1 MSISLGFVPGH
12 RPSFSQDWALEM
24 RRTCVDALTPLDLEL
39 VVPEGVISN
48 IEEAESAWPWFAERG
63 VEALLLGTMTFGDEE
78 ALAEIAQRLYE
89 IKPIPIALFGTL
101 EPVDGKGIRAGSDS
115 FCGTLSVAMNLQTAG
130 IPFRFLGI
138 LDPKS
143 AEFATAVAEFV
154 TMDAARVRR
163 NWEEAFARPY
173 PGGGSADSA
182 ITAAAVE
189 AFRHARFGQFG
200 PRASGFVTCAF
211 DERQMLRQFGQRVVP
226 IDLAEVFG
234 RATGLDGDDAALA
247 AARAKIC
254 ERADLEVDAKAFEK
268 MARLYVSLQQLI
280 TENRLVAAGHNCW
293 LSIQTQYGISGCAV
307 FSLLEDEGIPITC
320 ETDVYGAASMLLAK
334 VVAAAHGD
342 ETPPIF
348 MDWTIR
354 HPEDRNLFQAWH
366 CGKAPW
372 SVFRDRPVI
381 RTHEIIGRN
390 LSDDIC
396 QGTVEGEFCPGEVTL
411 SRLVEYNGRFRCLV
425 TRGVIEIGEWPE
437 MRGSWGWVRI
447 DDLERLYRVLCEKGF
462 SHHVVLQYGDYRA
475 SLASTAEELGI
486 EVVWI

>member
-1 MSISLGFVPGH
+1 MSTTLGFVPGH
-12 RPSFSQDWALEM
+12 RPAFSQQWALAM
-24 RRTCVDALTPLDLEL
+24 RQTCVDALSALELDLR
-39 VVPEGVISN
+39 VPEGVISN
-48 IEEAESAWPWFAERG
+48 IEDAESAWPWFAEQ
-63 VEALLLGTMTFGDEE
+63 EIDALLLGTMTFGDEE

-89 IKPIPIALFGTL
+89 IKPLPIALFGTL
-101 EPVDGKGIRAGSDS
+101 EPVDAQGIRAGSDS

-143 AEFATAVAEFV
+143 AQFAEAVAEFAR
-154 TMDAARVRR
+154 MDARQVRDA
-163 NWEEAFARPY
+163 WASAFAQAY
-173 PGGGSADSA
+173 PGEGSWDASQ
-182 ITAAAVE
+182 AVA

-211 DERQMLRQFGQRVVP
+211 DERQLLRQFGQRVVP
-226 IDLAEVFG
+226 IDLAQVFG
-234 RATGLDGDDAALA
+234 RANGLAGDDAALI
-247 AARAKIC
+247 AARAKIR
-254 ERADLEVDAKAFEK
+254 ERADLEVDGAAFEK
-268 MARLYVSLQQLI
+268 MARLYVSLRQLI
-280 TENRLVAAGHNCW
+280 AENRLVAAGHNCW

-342 ETPPIF
+342 NSPPIF

-354 HPEDRNLFQAWH
+354 HPADRNLFQAWH

-396 QGTVEGEFCPGEVTL
+396 QGTVEGEFRDGVVTL
-411 SRLVEYNGRFRCLV
+411 SRLVEYNGIFRCLV
-425 TRGVIEIGEWPE
+425 SKGEIVTGEWPE

-447 DDLERLYRVLCEKGF
+447 DDLNRLYRVLCEKGF
-462 SHHVVLQYGDYRA
+462 SHHVVLQYGDYRQA
-475 SLASTAEELGI
+475 LAATADALGM
-486 EVVWI
+486 EVVWV

>member
-1 MSISLGFVPGH
+1 MKLGFVPGH
-12 RPSFSQDWALEM
+12 RPAFSQQWALDM
-24 RRTCVDALTPLDLEL
+24 RQTCIDALDKLNLE
-39 VVPEGVISN
+39 VVAPEGLISN
-48 IEEAESAWPWFAERG
+48 IEDAESAWPWFAEQG
-63 VEALLLGTMTFGDEE
+63 VDALLLGTMTFGDEE
-78 ALAEIAQRLYE
+78 ALAEIAHRLYE
-89 IKPIPIALFGTL
+89 IKPLPIALFGTL
-101 EPVDGKGIRAGSDS
+101 ETVDGKGIRAGSDS

-143 AEFATAVAEFV
+143 AQFADAVAEFASAGAEQV
-154 TMDAARVRR
+154 NAE
-163 NWEEAFARPY
+163 WEAAFAQAY
-173 PGGGSADSA
+173 PGKVGWDA
-182 ITAAAVE
+182 TEAVE

-234 RATGLDGDDAALA
+234 RANGLDAQDEALV

-254 ERADLEVDAKAFEK
+254 ERADLEVDGTAFEK
-268 MARLYVSLQQLI
+268 MARLYVSLRQLI
-280 TENRLVAAGHNCW
+280 AENRLVAAGHNCW

-320 ETDVYGAASMLLAK
+320 ETDVYGAVSMLLAK
-334 VVAAAHGD
+334 VVAGAHGD

-381 RTHEIIGRN
+381 RTHEIIARN
-390 LSDDIC
+390 LSEDIC
-396 QGTVEGEFCPGEVTL
+396 QGTVEGEFRPGEVTL
-411 SRLVEYNGRFRCLV
+411 SRLVEYNGTFRCLI
-425 TRGVIEIGEWPE
+425 TKGVIETGEWPE

-447 DDLERLYRVLCEKGF
+447 DDLDRLYRVLCEKGF
-462 SHHVVLQYGDYRA
+462 SHHVVLQYGDFRIA
-475 SLASTAEELGI
+475 LASTAAALGM
-486 EVVWI
+486 EVVWV